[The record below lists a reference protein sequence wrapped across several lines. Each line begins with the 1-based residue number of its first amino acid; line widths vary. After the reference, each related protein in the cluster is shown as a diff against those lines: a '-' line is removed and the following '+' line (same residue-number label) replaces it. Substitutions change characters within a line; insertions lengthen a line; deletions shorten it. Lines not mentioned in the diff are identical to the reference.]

1 MPHIIDFA
9 RYRNSKE
16 ITGMDDDTGDHHDDY
31 DYPLDGIFYPD
42 DDCGNC
48 VDDDT
53 VWDLEP

>member
-16 ITGMDDDTGDHHDDY
+16 ITAINDTVGDHCHGC
-31 DYPLDGIFYPD
+31 DYPADGIFYPD
-42 DDCGNC
+42 DDCDNC